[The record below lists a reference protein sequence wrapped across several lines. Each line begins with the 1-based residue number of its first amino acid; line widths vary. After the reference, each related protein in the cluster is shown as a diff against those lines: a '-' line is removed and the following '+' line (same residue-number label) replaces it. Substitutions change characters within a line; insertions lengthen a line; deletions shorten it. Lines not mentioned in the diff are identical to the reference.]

1 MRLKSLPRIALGVV
15 VPLLWLAVLGSAAGA
30 VWCKYRSREQFV
42 ELERLNRGRDE
53 YEAEWGRLQLEQS
66 SWSTYAYVESV
77 AGSRLHMKT
86 PPSGTIE
93 IVQR

>member
-1 MRLKSLPRIALGVV
+1 MKLKSLPRIALGVV

-30 VWCKYRSREQFV
+30 VWCKYRAREQFV

-77 AGSRLHMKT
+77 ASSRLHMKT

>member
-1 MRLKSLPRIALGVV
+1 MTGRLPRIALWV
-15 VPLLWLAVLGSAAGA
+15 LLPVLWVAVLGSAAAA
-30 VWCKYRSREQFV
+30 VWCKYSSRELFV

-53 YEAEWGRLQLEQS
+53 FEAEWGRLQLEQS

-77 AGSRLHMKT
+77 ANSRLHMKI
-86 PPSGTIE
+86 PASNSIE